1 MNILFSSK
9 GETWDAELDP
19 KFGRANGFLLYNGD
33 KNELTY
39 YSNEQ
44 NKNLDH
50 GAGIQAGQ
58 QAASL
63 NASVVITGH
72 VGPKAKSTLQAAG
85 IEIFA
90 VAEGHTIKEAYEI
103 YMQGKGA

>member
-19 KFGRANGFLLYNGD
+19 KFGRATGFLLYNSD
-33 KNELTY
+33 KDELTY
-39 YSNEQ
+39 YSNEK

-58 QAASL
+58 
-63 NASVVITGH
+63 
-72 VGPKAKSTLQAAG
+72 
-85 IEIFA
+85 
-90 VAEGHTIKEAYEI
+90 
-103 YMQGKGA
+103 